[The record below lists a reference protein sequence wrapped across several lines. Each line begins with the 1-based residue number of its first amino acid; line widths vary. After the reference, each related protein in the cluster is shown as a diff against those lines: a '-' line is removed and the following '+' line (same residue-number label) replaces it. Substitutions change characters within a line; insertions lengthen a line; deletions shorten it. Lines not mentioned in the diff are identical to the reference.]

1 MDKKGSNTVLY
12 AVVLFLLLAGA
23 TSVML
28 MEHENS
34 NAVDGEGS
42 EVVMEN
48 IDSFPFSGI
57 TESNLSTIY
66 AEYDNF
72 SVDSFVYMNLLSDI
86 VNGVFI
92 SGDYSYN
99 F

>member
-34 NAVDGEGS
+34 NAVDG
-42 EVVMEN
+42 
-48 IDSFPFSGI
+48 
-57 TESNLSTIY
+57 
-66 AEYDNF
+66 
-72 SVDSFVYMNLLSDI
+72 
-86 VNGVFI
+86 
-92 SGDYSYN
+92 
-99 F
+99 

>member
-1 MDKKGSNTVLY
+1 
-12 AVVLFLLLAGA
+12 
-23 TSVML
+23 
-28 MEHENS
+28 
-34 NAVDGEGS
+34 
-42 EVVMEN
+42 MEN

-72 SVDSFVYMNLLSDI
+72 SVDSSVDMNLLSDI

-99 F
+99 FEGKTVTFTADLDLQDRAVSFP

>member
-1 MDKKGSNTVLY
+1 
-12 AVVLFLLLAGA
+12 
-23 TSVML
+23 
-28 MEHENS
+28 
-34 NAVDGEGS
+34 
-42 EVVMEN
+42 MEN

-72 SVDSFVYMNLLSDI
+72 SVDSSVDMNLLSDI